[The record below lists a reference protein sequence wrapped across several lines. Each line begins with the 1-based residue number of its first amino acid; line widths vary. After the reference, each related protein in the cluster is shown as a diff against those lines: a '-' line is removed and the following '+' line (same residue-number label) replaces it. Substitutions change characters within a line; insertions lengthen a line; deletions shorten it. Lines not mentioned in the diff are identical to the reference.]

1 MRTAVKNRKTSWSQ
15 FKSFFF
21 IGFLNIVKSPVFKII
36 LVLGSAFLLIN
47 LFSGNR
53 LWGHR
58 AYPVTYLV
66 IGVINYFS
74 SILLVI
80 LLVFYSGELVWRDK
94 DQHLD
99 EIIDTTPYTA
109 FVSVLA
115 KMVSLV
121 SIISILHLVFICI
134 GISYQLWNGFSRVE
148 IDQYLTNFL
157 LEPFPNYIIYA
168 AIAML
173 CQVLL
178 NHKYLGY
185 LVSLLLFFGWE
196 RLLSIMDVSTHL
208 LAIARGPSL
217 QYSDLNSFGPGL
229 EGALWFKWYWLLFA
243 FICVL
248 ITSALWN
255 RGIKKSLLLRI
266 KITPKVLSKNNF
278 ILFLGSTLLWVLVGA
293 FIFYNTEIINTNRS
307 RKQEQ
312 EISAS
317 YETRYKKYAEKPLP
331 KITNISYDIAI
342 FPNERKVTAKT
353 KLTLTNE
360 EQESIDILYFTMN
373 PGWESELYIPNAQS
387 LVKDDTHFFRSYR
400 LMEPL
405 PPNASLEITLKASYG
420 TQGFENER
428 GNTRVVKNGTMIQ
441 NRNFLPYLGY
451 NPRFE
456 IQDNAARKEY
466 GLVEKDGLPPLT
478 KERSKYHMEHPI
490 GSGTSNFIPAKTIIS
505 TAADQVAIAPGS
517 LVKQWQENNRNY
529 YQYVLD
535 TPSINY
541 HTFNSARYEKAH
553 RKWNGI
559 DLEVYFDKKHP
570 QNIAKILDAMERSL
584 TYYTKN
590 FGPYYHKQCRIIE
603 VPRYV
608 SFGGQ
613 AFPGTMLYNESAGFI
628 LNIEEDT
635 KVNPV
640 DAVIAHELAH
650 QWWAHQLIG
659 ANMQGHAMLSE
670 GLAEYSTLMVL
681 KNQLRD
687 PIALRRFLDYDHQRY
702 LTGRSN
708 NNGIEPS
715 LHKVENQRHIQYGKS
730 SLIFYAL
737 QEYIGEEKINMALS
751 DFLNR
756 YKYKEPPYPST
767 LDFLDHLNAM
777 VPDSLSSF
785 VEESFKKNIIYDIG
799 IKQAAYKK
807 QGDTYQIDIEIE
819 SHKIASDSMG
829 NEVEAGMDDW
839 VELGFFL
846 DEDERELYYTK
857 KIKLNKEFTSLSIAL
872 DSVPAKVAID
882 PRHLLIDRYYDDNIL
897 PLQTRVSR

>member
-1 MRTAVKNRKTSWSQ
+1 MNTVAGNRKTAWSQ

-21 IGFLNIVKSPVFKII
+21 IVFLNIVKSPAFKII
-36 LVLGSAFLLIN
+36 SILGSTFLLIN
-47 LFSGNR
+47 LISSNQ
-53 LWGHR
+53 LWGHK

-66 IGVINYFS
+66 LGVIDYFS
-74 SILLVI
+74 GILLVI
-80 LLVFYSGELVWRDK
+80 LLVFYSGELVWRNK
-94 DQHLD
+94 DQQMD
-99 EIIDTTPYTA
+99 ELIDTTPHTA

-134 GISYQLWNGFSRVE
+134 GISYQLWKGFSRVE
-148 IDQYLTNFL
+148 IDQYLTHFL

-178 NHKYLGY
+178 NNKYLGY
-185 LVSLLLFFGWE
+185 LLSLLLFFGWE
-196 RLLSIMDVSTHL
+196 RLLNIMDVSTHL
-208 LAIARGPSL
+208 LAIASGPSL
-217 QYSDLNSFGPGL
+217 QYSDLNYFGPGL

-243 FICVL
+243 FCCVL

-255 RGIKKSLLLRI
+255 RGIRKSLLLRI
-266 KITPKVLSKNNF
+266 KIAPKALPKNNF
-278 ILFLGSTLLWVLVGA
+278 ILFLGSTLLWVLVAA
-293 FIFYNTEIINTNRS
+293 FIFYNTEILNTNYS

-331 KITNISYDIAI
+331 KITTISYDIAI
-342 FPNERKVTAKT
+342 FPNERKVVTKT

-360 EQESIDILYFTMN
+360 EQESIDTLYFTMN
-373 PGWESELYIPNAQS
+373 PGWESEVYIPNAQS

-405 PPNASLEITLKASYG
+405 QPNASLEITVKASYV
-420 TQGFENER
+420 TQGFENDR

-456 IQDNAARKEY
+456 IQDNTTRKEY
-466 GLVEKDGLPPLT
+466 GLGKKDGLPPLT
-478 KERSKYHMEHPI
+478 KERSKYHMKHPI

-505 TAADQVAIAPGS
+505 TAADQMAIAPGS
-517 LVKQWQENNRNY
+517 LVKQWQENNRNF
-529 YQYVLD
+529 YQYILD

-541 HTFNSARYEKAH
+541 HSFNSARYEKAH

-570 QNIAKILDAMERSL
+570 QNIGKILDAMERSL
-584 TYYTKN
+584 AYYTKN
-590 FGPYYHKQCRIIE
+590 FGSYYHKQCRIIE

-613 AFPGTMLYNESAGFI
+613 AFPGTMLYNESAGFLLDI
-628 LNIEEDT
+628 GDDT

-640 DAVIAHELAH
+640 DAIIAHELAH

-659 ANMQGHAMLSE
+659 ANIQGHAMLSE
-670 GLAEYSTLMVL
+670 GLAEYATLMVL
-681 KNQLRD
+681 KNKLKD
-687 PIALRRFLDYDHQRY
+687 PIALRRFLELDHNGY
-702 LTGRSN
+702 LSGRSES
-708 NNGIEPS
+708 NGLEPS
-715 LHKVENQRHIQYGKS
+715 LHKVENQRYLQYSKS

-737 QEYIGEEKINMALS
+737 QEYMGEEKINTALS
-751 DFLNR
+751 DFLKR
-756 YKYKEPPYPST
+756 YKYKAPPYPST
-767 LDFLDHLNAM
+767 LDFLDFLNVV

-785 VEESFKKNIIYDIG
+785 VDESFKRNILYDLQL
-799 IKQAAYKK
+799 KQVNLKK
-807 QGDTYQIDIEIE
+807 QSDTYILSLEIE
-819 SHKIASDSMG
+819 SHKIETDSLG
-829 NEVEAGMDDW
+829 NAYEIPMDDW
-839 VELGFFL
+839 IAIGFYL
-846 DEDERELYYTK
+846 DEEETQPYRQK
-857 KIKLNKEFTSLSIAL
+857 KIKISNAQSTFTFAL
-872 DSVPAKVAID
+872 DTLPIKAAID
-882 PRHLLIDRYYDDNIL
+882 PMHLLIDKNYNDNVKRII
-897 PLQTRVSR
+897 R

>member
-1 MRTAVKNRKTSWSQ
+1 MSTVAGNRKTAWSQ

-21 IGFLNIVKSPVFKII
+21 IGFLNIVKSPTFKII
-36 LVLGSAFLLIN
+36 LILGSTFLLIN
-47 LFSGNR
+47 LISSNQ
-53 LWGHR
+53 LWGHK

-66 IGVINYFS
+66 IGVIDYFS
-74 SILLVI
+74 GILLVI
-80 LLVFYSGELVWRDK
+80 LLVFYSGELVWRNK
-94 DQHLD
+94 DMQMD
-99 EIIDTTPYTA
+99 ELIDTTPHTA

-148 IDQYLTNFL
+148 IDHYLTNFL

-178 NHKYLGY
+178 NNKYLGY
-185 LVSLLLFFGWE
+185 LLSLLLFFGWE
-196 RLLSIMDVSTHL
+196 RLLNIMDVSTHL

-217 QYSDLNSFGPGL
+217 QYSDLNYFGPGL

-243 FICVL
+243 FCCVL
-248 ITSALWN
+248 ISSALWN
-255 RGIKKSLLLRI
+255 RGIRKSLLLRI
-266 KITPKVLSKNNF
+266 KIAPKALPKNNF
-278 ILFLGSTLLWVLVGA
+278 ILLLGSMLFWVLVAA
-293 FIFYNTEIINTNRS
+293 FTFYNTEIINTNYS

-317 YETRYKKYAEKPLP
+317 YESCYKKYAEKPLP
-331 KITNISYDIAI
+331 KITTISYDIAI
-342 FPNERKVTAKT
+342 FPNERKVTTKT

-360 EQESIDILYFTMN
+360 EQESIDTLYFTMN
-373 PGWESELYIPNAQS
+373 PGWDSEVYIPNAQP
-387 LVKDDTHFFRSYR
+387 LIKDDTHFFRSYR

-405 PPNASLEITLKASYG
+405 PPNASLEIIVKASYA

-441 NRNFLPYLGY
+441 NRNFLPHLGY

-456 IQDNAARKEY
+456 IRDNATRKEY
-466 GLVEKDGLPPLT
+466 GLNEKDGLPPLT
-478 KERSKYHMEHPI
+478 KERSKYHMKHPI
-490 GSGTSNFIPAKTIIS
+490 GSGTSNFIPAETIIS
-505 TAADQVAIAPGS
+505 TAADQVAVAPGS

-529 YQYVLD
+529 YQYILD

-541 HTFNSARYEKAH
+541 HSFNSARYEKAH

-570 QNIAKILDAMERSL
+570 KNIAKILDAMERSL
-584 TYYTKN
+584 AYYTKN

-613 AFPGTMLYNESAGFI
+613 AFPGTMLYNESAGFV
-628 LNIEEDT
+628 LNIEDDT

-640 DAVIAHELAH
+640 DAIIAHELAH

-670 GLAEYSTLMVL
+670 GLAEYATLMVL
-681 KNQLRD
+681 KSKLKD
-687 PIALRRFLDYDHQRY
+687 PIALRQFLDYDHQRY
-702 LTGRSN
+702 LTERSN

-737 QEYIGEEKINMALS
+737 QDYIGEEKINTALS
-751 DFLNR
+751 DFLER
-756 YKYKEPPYPST
+756 YKYKKPPYPST
-767 LDFLDHLNAM
+767 LDFLNHLEAV
-777 VPDSLSSF
+777 VPDSLSHF
-785 VEESFKKNIIYDIG
+785 VEESLKKNTIYDLHL
-799 IKQAAYKK
+799 KEVNHKK
-807 QGDTYQIDIEIE
+807 QDGFYIVTLEID
-819 SHKIASDSMG
+819 SHKIIADDIG
-829 NEVEAGMDDW
+829 NETETDMDDW
-839 VELGFFL
+839 IAIGFYL
-846 DEDERELYYTK
+846 DDEETQLYHQK
-857 KIKLNKEFTSLSIAL
+857 KVKISGVQSSFAFAL
-872 DSVPAKVAID
+872 DTLPIKAAID
-882 PRHLLIDRYYDDNIL
+882 PMHLLIDKNYGNNIKRI
-897 PLQTRVSR
+897 PR